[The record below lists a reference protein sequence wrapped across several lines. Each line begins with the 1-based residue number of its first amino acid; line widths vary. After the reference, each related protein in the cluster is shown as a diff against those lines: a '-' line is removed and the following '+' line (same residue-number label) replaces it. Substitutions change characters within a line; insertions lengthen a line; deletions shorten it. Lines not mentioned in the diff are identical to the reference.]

1 MKALITLEQVQLAYE
16 AGMDEI
22 ALYLFK
28 LVSNQ
33 LENELDECQAMALL
47 CEILSP
53 ECCKF
58 LWEYARAVEN
68 DPVEYADYCA
78 VVSIFNPL

>member
-1 MKALITLEQVQLAYE
+1 MKALITLEQIQLAYE

-33 LENELDECQAMALL
+33 LENVLDEHQAMALIS
-47 CEILSP
+47 ETLSA

-58 LWEYARAVEN
+58 LWEYARAVET

>member
-22 ALYLFK
+22 VLYLFK

-33 LENELDECQAMALL
+33 LENVLSEDEAMALIT
-47 CEILSP
+47 ENLSP

-58 LWEYARAVEN
+58 LWEYARAVETC
-68 DPVEYADYCA
+68 PAEYAQYC
-78 VVSIFNPL
+78 VVTSIFNPL